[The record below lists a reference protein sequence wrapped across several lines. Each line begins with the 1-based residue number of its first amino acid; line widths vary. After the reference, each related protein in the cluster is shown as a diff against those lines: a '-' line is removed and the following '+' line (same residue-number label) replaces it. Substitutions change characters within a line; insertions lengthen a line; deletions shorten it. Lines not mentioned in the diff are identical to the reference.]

1 MGILSDLLGGVAL
14 DLYEEIPSQIKAIYD
29 PTAPGYKPLPEI
41 SAPDVTF
48 QPFTVTGPTGSIK
61 GGPEGT
67 QYTLGGTGQA
77 LQSALESQALSR
89 FGATP
94 AGAGQ
99 LGAAGQQLL
108 GIGQQQLGVSPFGL
122 AGQQQAAQQA
132 FGLGSQFM
140 GQAGMPMGA
149 REQEVYDRIRA
160 TQLGEEER
168 KRLELEERLFAQGRG
183 GVRTAMYG
191 GTPEQLALSKA
202 QEEAQN
208 QASLMAITQAQKEQL
223 QQADIGSTYGQLGSN
238 IATQRQALEAAQQLM
253 AQQAMTGG
261 MGLMAGGLGLEEA
274 QQGLG
279 LSALQGAYVPQAAML
294 SAFSPA
300 LNVASMT
307 DVARRQMGQYG
318 LEAQLANLEADVGRR
333 LGLAELYGGMFTGA
347 GSLVGGLTSTAGGV
361 IGELIRKYS
370 DISLKTNI
378 EPVGKL
384 PNGINLYTWDWNE
397 EGKRIAG
404 DAPTYGVIAQE
415 VQEVAPEA
423 VTRGE
428 HGYLM
433 VNYSKLI

>member
-1 MGILSDLLGGVAL
+1 MGFLSDIVEGLVPSTIEDIFKA
-14 DLYEEIPSQIKAIYD
+14 EIPAL
-29 PTAPGYKPLPEI
+29 PT
-41 SAPDVTF
+41 PDIAF
-48 QPFTVTGPTGSIK
+48 KPFTVSGPTGRIQATRA
-61 GGPEGT
+61 GGT
-67 QYTLGGTGQA
+67 QYTLDPTSAA
-77 LQSALESQALSR
+77 LQSALETQALSR

-94 AGAGQ
+94 VGAGQ
-99 LGAAGQQLL
+99 LGTAGQQLL
-108 GIGQQQLGVSPFGL
+108 GVGQQQLGVSPFGL

-132 FGLGSQFM
+132 FGLGGQFM

-208 QASLMAITQAQKEQL
+208 QAALMAITQAQKEQL

-261 MGLMAGGLGLEEA
+261 MGLLAGSLGLEEA

-279 LSALQGAYVPQAAML
+279 LSALQGAYIPQAAML

-307 DVARRQMGQYG
+307 DVARRQMGEYE
-318 LEAQLANLEADVGRR
+318 LEAAMAKLQAEMGQKT
-333 LGLAELYGGMFTGA
+333 GLASLYGN
-347 GSLVGGLTSTAGGV
+347 VYGGLLGGLGT
-361 IGELIRKYS
+361 ILGAE
-370 DISLKTNI
+370 
-378 EPVGKL
+378 EPWWKF
-384 PNGINLYTWDWNE
+384 WD
-397 EGKRIAG
+397 
-404 DAPTYGVIAQE
+404 
-415 VQEVAPEA
+415 
-423 VTRGE
+423 
-428 HGYLM
+428 
-433 VNYSKLI
+433 

>member
-1 MGILSDLLGGVAL
+1 MGFLSDIVEGLVPSTIESIFKEDIPAL
-14 DLYEEIPSQIKAIYD
+14 
-29 PTAPGYKPLPEI
+29 PT
-41 SAPDVTF
+41 PDIAF
-48 QPFTVTGPTGSIK
+48 KPFTVSGPTGRIQATRA
-61 GGPEGT
+61 GGT
-67 QYTLGGTGQA
+67 QYTLDPTSAA
-77 LQSALESQALSR
+77 LQSALETQALSR

-94 AGAGQ
+94 VGAGQ
-99 LGAAGQQLL
+99 LGTAGQQLL

-132 FGLGSQFM
+132 FGLGGQFM

-208 QASLMAITQAQKEQL
+208 QAALMAITQAQKEQL

-261 MGLMAGGLGLEEA
+261 MGLLAGSLGLEEA

-279 LSALQGAYVPQAAML
+279 LSALQGAYIPQAAML

-300 LNVASMT
+300 LNVASMA
-307 DVARRQMGQYG
+307 DVARRQMGEYE
-318 LEAQLANLEADVGRR
+318 LEAAMAKLSAEMGQKT
-333 LGLAELYGGMFTGA
+333 GLASLYGN
-347 GSLVGGLTSTAGGV
+347 VYGGLLGGLGT
-361 IGELIRKYS
+361 ILGAE
-370 DISLKTNI
+370 
-378 EPVGKL
+378 EPWWKF
-384 PNGINLYTWDWNE
+384 W
-397 EGKRIAG
+397 
-404 DAPTYGVIAQE
+404 
-415 VQEVAPEA
+415 
-423 VTRGE
+423 
-428 HGYLM
+428 
-433 VNYSKLI
+433 

>member
-1 MGILSDLLGGVAL
+1 MGFLSDIVEGLVPSTIEDIFKEDIPAL
-14 DLYEEIPSQIKAIYD
+14 
-29 PTAPGYKPLPEI
+29 PT
-41 SAPDVTF
+41 PDIAF
-48 QPFTVTGPTGSIK
+48 KPFTVSGPTGRIQATRA
-61 GGPEGT
+61 GGT
-67 QYTLGGTGQA
+67 QYTLGGTGQQ
-77 LQSALESQALSR
+77 LQSALESAALSR

-94 AGAGQ
+94 VGAGQ
-99 LGAAGQQLL
+99 LGTAGQQLL
-108 GIGQQQLGVSPFGL
+108 GLGQQQLGVSPFGL
-122 AGQQQAAQQA
+122 AGQQAAAQQA
-132 FGLGSQFM
+132 FGLGGQFM

-208 QASLMAITQAQKEQL
+208 QAALMAITQAQKEQL

-261 MGLMAGGLGLEEA
+261 MDLLAGGLGLEEA

-279 LSALQGAYVPQAAML
+279 LSALQGAYIPQAAML

-300 LNVASMT
+300 LNVASMA

-347 GSLVGGLTSTAGGV
+347 GSLVGGLTQTAGGL
-361 IGELIRKYS
+361 IGDIIGGEKPWWLS
-370 DISLKTNI
+370 DVSLKTNI

-423 VTRGE
+423 VTRGD